1 MHTASPFLVGKLHDP
16 DEQVVRPAL
25 DGTRNVLGS
34 VDRADSVKR
43 VVLTSSASAI
53 YGNNADMEGK
63 RCFTEDDWNTTSSL
77 KDEPYAYA
85 KTTAER
91 EAWALS
97 ERQARWDLITI
108 QPGLVV
114 GPSLTT
120 ASVSGSLNTMKPF
133 GDFSLVAGAPPLT
146 VGVVDVR
153 DVARAHILAGDV
165 AAAHGRY
172 IVNGD
177 HLSFLDIGRTLRRRF
192 GRRYPFPY
200 NELPKVLLKLAA
212 PAAGMTRG
220 SVDRNFGL
228 PLCLDSTRSRSELG
242 LTYRPSEQTLVEN
255 FQQMLD
261 DGVVRRR

>member
-91 EAWALS
+91 EAWELS

-114 GPSLTT
+114 GPALTT
-120 ASVSGSLNTMKPF
+120 ASESGSLNTMKRSATSPWSP
-133 GDFSLVAGAPPLT
+133 GL
-146 VGVVDVR
+146 
-153 DVARAHILAGDV
+153 
-165 AAAHGRY
+165 
-172 IVNGD
+172 
-177 HLSFLDIGRTLRRRF
+177 LR
-192 GRRYPFPY
+192 
-200 NELPKVLLKLAA
+200 
-212 PAAGMTRG
+212 
-220 SVDRNFGL
+220 
-228 PLCLDSTRSRSELG
+228 
-242 LTYRPSEQTLVEN
+242 
-255 FQQMLD
+255 
-261 DGVVRRR
+261 